1 MVIKINI
8 ANKRPTVDGTPI
20 IVCGNSDYT
29 IEFTFDAEW
38 SAAGIKTAR
47 FVYFSKGK
55 VKHQDVNFT
64 GNTVAAP
71 IITNTTQVKVGVY
84 AGELRTTTPA
94 VIPCDLSILCGS
106 GEPAIPTPEEDARIM
121 QLLNMALDAATYSAP
136 PIVESVNGSSPVALI
151 NSAARPPLGLTI
163 YGKTT
168 QDGDPTPETPAEFVH
183 AGAAGSI
190 NLTLTGVLEGSAEQ
204 QMSIPTPN
212 GLPGI
217 PVEYDQ
223 GNYVDESGQ
232 SWLCDEIDLHRGV
245 YIQRVRAV
253 SSQNMSAWT
262 ESSAVNANGEVYL
275 LNLSAALPG
284 IGLWTTRSLNTA
296 DNALTQMGATEFT
309 LRKNSRDVT
318 TLYVISGA
326 ATIDQLTAE
335 LTVEKST
342 LLYALAVPIETP
354 LSAQVLTAYSALC
367 AEKGNTTIMNDGDA
381 EMRVDYIVDTKSY
394 IDYWIAGLQSQ
405 IDRK

>member
-38 SAAGIKTAR
+38 TAAGIKTAR

-64 GNTVAAP
+64 GNTVAVP
-71 IITNTTQVKVGVY
+71 IISNTTQVKVGVY

-121 QLLNMALDAATYSAP
+121 QLLNMAHEAATYSAP
-136 PIVESVNGSSPVALI
+136 PIVESANGSSPVALI
-151 NSAARPPLGLTI
+151 NSADRPLLGLTI

-168 QDGDPTPETPAEFVH
+168 QDGDPTPETPAEFIH

-190 NLTLTGVLEGSAEQ
+190 GITLRGVLEGSTEQ

-232 SWLCDEIDLHRGV
+232 SWLCDEIDLNRGV
-245 YIQRVRAV
+245 YVQRLRAV
-253 SSQNMSAWT
+253 SSQNMNSWS
-262 ESSAVNANGEVYL
+262 ESSAVNANGKVYL
-275 LNLSAALPG
+275 RGLSAALPG
-284 IGLWTTRSLNTA
+284 VGLWTTRTLNAA
-296 DNALTQMGATEFT
+296 DNALTQMGETEFT
-309 LRKNSRDVT
+309 LRKNSQGTT
-318 TLYVISGA
+318 TLYVVSGA
-326 ATIDQLTAE
+326 TTADKLTAE
-335 LTVEKST
+335 LMVEEST
-342 LLYALAVPIETP
+342 LLYALATPIETP
-354 LSAQVLTAYSALC
+354 LSAEVISAYSALC
-367 AEKGNTTIMNDGDA
+367 SEEGNTTVTNDGDA

-405 IDRK
+405 IRNN